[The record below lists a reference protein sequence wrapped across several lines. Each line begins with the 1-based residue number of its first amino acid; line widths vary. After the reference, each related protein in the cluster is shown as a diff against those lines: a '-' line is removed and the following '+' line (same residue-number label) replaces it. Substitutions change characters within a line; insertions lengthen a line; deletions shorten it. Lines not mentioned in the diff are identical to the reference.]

1 MKIELEE
8 YKPEWKQLF
17 SRESEFLQEG
27 IGSFLCGT
35 IEHVGST
42 AVPGLASKPI
52 IDIMFGVKDLS
63 SSKDAIQALS
73 EIQYCYYPYKKEIMH
88 WFCKPSP
95 EFRTHHLHLVPYESE
110 LWKERIKFRDILRNN
125 PQVAENYQQ
134 LKKSLAVEF
143 HSDREAYTNNKWPF
157 IKKVLCNAH
166 Y

>member
-17 SRESEFLQEG
+17 SKESELLQET

-42 AVPGLASKPI
+42 AVSGLAAKPI
-52 IDIMFGVKDLS
+52 IDIMFGIKDLS
-63 SSKDAIQALS
+63 SSKEAIDALS
-73 EIQYCYYPYKKEIMH
+73 AIQYCYYPYKKEVMH

-95 EFRTHHLHLVPYESE
+95 ELRTHHLHLVPYLSD
-110 LWKERIKFRDILRNN
+110 LWNERIRFRDILRNN
-125 PQVAENYQQ
+125 PEVAKNYQQ
-134 LKKSLAVEF
+134 LKVSLASEF
-143 HSDREAYTNNKWPF
+143 HSDREAYTNSKWPF
-157 IKKVLCNAH
+157 IKEVLCNAH